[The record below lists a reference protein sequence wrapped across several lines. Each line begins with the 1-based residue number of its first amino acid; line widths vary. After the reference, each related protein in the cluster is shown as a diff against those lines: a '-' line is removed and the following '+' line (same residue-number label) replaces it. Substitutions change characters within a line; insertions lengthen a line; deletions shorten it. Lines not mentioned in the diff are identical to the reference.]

1 MQDERLLGESNV
13 FGEVLE
19 QVSRLAVI
27 PRPVLVIGERGT
39 GKELIAHRLHYL
51 SARWQQPFISL
62 NCASLNESLLESE
75 LFGHEAGSFTGAQKR
90 HPGRFERADG
100 GTLFL
105 DELATM
111 SERLQEKLLRV
122 LEYGEFERVGGQQP
136 IRVDVR
142 LVCAT
147 NANLLRLAA
156 AGQFRADLLD
166 RIAFDVITLP
176 PLRARQ
182 EDILLLAR
190 HFAEQ
195 LCSELGIGD
204 FSGFTPQVEQQLLAH
219 PWPGNVRELRNVVE
233 RSLYRQG
240 EPSHPLRQLVLDPFA
255 SPWSDSALAAPQV
268 PGVLAPSFPL
278 DWKAYMAE
286 CEIHMIT
293 KALQLSRY
301 NQRMAAQSLGI
312 SYDQLRGLLKKYRL
326 STKSGAGMDR

>member
-1 MQDERLLGESNV
+1 M
-13 FGEVLE
+13 
-19 QVSRLAVI
+19 
-27 PRPVLVIGERGT
+27 
-39 GKELIAHRLHYL
+39 
-51 SARWQQPFISL
+51 
-62 NCASLNESLLESE
+62 
-75 LFGHEAGSFTGAQKR
+75 EAGSSPAPRKR

-111 SERLQEKLLRV
+111 SERPQEKLLRV

-147 NANLLRLAA
+147 NANLPRLAA
-156 AGQFRADLLD
+156 AGRKFRADLLD

-240 EPSHPLRQLVLDPFA
+240 EPSHPLRHLVLDPFA
-255 SPWSDSALAAPQV
+255 SPWSDSALAAPWWY
-268 PGVLAPSFPL
+268 P
-278 DWKAYMAE
+278 AYSHPAF
-286 CEIHMIT
+286 H
-293 KALQLSRY
+293 
-301 NQRMAAQSLGI
+301 
-312 SYDQLRGLLKKYRL
+312 
-326 STKSGAGMDR
+326 STGRPIWPNARFI

>member
-147 NANLLRLAA
+147 NANLPRLAA

-240 EPSHPLRQLVLDPFA
+240 EPSHPLRHLVLDPFA

-268 PGVLAPSFPL
+268 SDLLAPSFPL

>member
-1 MQDERLLGESNV
+1 MQDERLLGESNA

-27 PRPVLVIGERGT
+27 SRPVLVIGERGT

-51 SARWQQPFISL
+51 SARWQQPFISV
-62 NCASLNESLLESE
+62 NCATLNESLLESE

-142 LVCAT
+142 LICAT
-147 NANLLRLAA
+147 NANLPQLAA
-156 AGQFRADLLD
+156 SGKFRADLLD
-166 RIAFDVITLP
+166 RIAFDVVTLP

-195 LCSELGIGD
+195 LCIELGIGD
-204 FSGFTPQVEQQLLAH
+204 FSGFSPAVEGQLLSYS
-219 PWPGNVRELRNVVE
+219 WPGNVRELRNVIE

-240 EPSHPLRQLVLDPFA
+240 SPHQPLRSLVLNPFD
-255 SPWSDSALAAPQV
+255 SPWSLSLMHSSAPLSDMP
-268 PGVLAPSFPL
+268 PPRFPL
-278 DWKAYMAE
+278 DLKRYIAGE
-286 CEIHMIT
+286 ETRMIT
-293 KALQLSRY
+293 AALQASRY

-312 SYDQLRGLLKKYRL
+312 SYDQFRGLLKKYKL
-326 STKSGAGMDR
+326 SVNRGQE